1 MYENKI
7 VVAVKGL
14 IMHNGKML
22 IIKRQ
27 KQDYGGNTWEA
38 VGGKLEFGEDFIQ
51 ALIREAKEEVGLDI
65 TVNKLLYATTFK
77 THYNRQIVIIT
88 YLCECHNTNVS
99 LSYEHTEFKWA
110 NKAEILALFPQTIID
125 DFIKHDVFFKIKLK

>member
-65 TVNKLLYATTFK
+65 TVDQLLYATTFK

-110 NKAEILALFPQTIID
+110 NKAKILALFPQTIID
-125 DFIKHDVFFKIKLK
+125 DFIKHDVFSKIKLK